1 MPASTSVT
9 GLSRIGVFDTP
20 FLRPPRLRQPYR
32 RLLLRHDLPEPTF
45 GRERACEMV
54 DAMLAWT
61 IARYG
66 TWFWTGLQCDRILN
80 RY

>member
-1 MPASTSVT
+1 
-9 GLSRIGVFDTP
+9 
-20 FLRPPRLRQPYR
+20 
-32 RLLLRHDLPEPTF
+32 LLRHDLPEPTF